1 MKIIILFL
9 CFPFLACSQ
18 SQEKDWV
25 KQHQEDYKNVVKNFY
40 TIIYS
45 NQASSQKI
53 SDVYWDASLD
63 SGMFYKIEP
72 YLKELTDGL
81 SVEEIFKIID
91 KAEAYDDGLQFGI
104 YIELPLSEKNKIYFG
119 LGSDIPTII
128 EYIWLSDGTLLGSK
142 VRNESPVQ
150 KLILVGTIND
160 KDGYSNVRKNPD
172 KNAQIITKF
181 TKNEIFY
188 FTPTKSDWWPVY
200 KEEGGKQIGFINK
213 TRILRYID
221 FPPKLK
227 EKVKKLRGGC

>member
-1 MKIIILFL
+1 M
-9 CFPFLACSQ
+9 
-18 SQEKDWV
+18 
-25 KQHQEDYKNVVKNFY
+25 
-40 TIIYS
+40 
-45 NQASSQKI
+45 
-53 SDVYWDASLD
+53 
-63 SGMFYKIEP
+63 
-72 YLKELTDGL
+72 
-81 SVEEIFKIID
+81 
-91 KAEAYDDGLQFGI
+91 
-104 YIELPLSEKNKIYFG
+104 PLSEKNKIYFG